1 VVRAGLGNYLLYPL
15 LVIWQIAGQ
24 SRQTPEAV
32 SSTRV
37 PLDLSFMEAKMKRL
51 GSAAALALLL
61 ILPFGAVPASAA
73 NPPEQTITSLPS
85 GALPISDYYN
95 QSVYDP
101 QDNKIGDVKDLLV
114 SKNGNIDAA
123 IIGVGGFLGVGE
135 KNVAVPF
142 NALKLTDKNG
152 KRYLVLNTTKEALKS
167 AAGYTFD
174 RSAYQWVPAKQ
185 G

>member
-1 VVRAGLGNYLLYPL
+1 
-15 LVIWQIAGQ
+15 
-24 SRQTPEAV
+24 
-32 SSTRV
+32 
-37 PLDLSFMEAKMKRL
+37 MKRL
-51 GSAAALALLL
+51 GSAALLAVLLTF
-61 ILPFGAVPASAA
+61 PFGVVPASAA

-95 QSVYDP
+95 QSVYDTK
-101 QDNKIGDVKDLLV
+101 DNKVGDVNDLLV
-114 SKNGNIDAA
+114 DKDGKVSAV
-123 IIGVGGFLGVGE
+123 IIGVGGFLGAGE

-152 KRYLVLNTTKEALKS
+152 KRYLVMDTTKEALEK
-167 AAGYTFD
+167 APGYTFD

>member
-1 VVRAGLGNYLLYPL
+1 
-15 LVIWQIAGQ
+15 
-24 SRQTPEAV
+24 
-32 SSTRV
+32 
-37 PLDLSFMEAKMKRL
+37 MKRL

-73 NPPEQTITSLPS
+73 PPEQTITSLPS
-85 GALPISDYYN
+85 GPLPISDYYN

-167 AAGYTFD
+167 APGYTFD